1 MSVNELADEAI
12 LGVEE
17 VEERPSDLAVMLTG
31 GGARA
36 AYQVG
41 LLLGIARH
49 FPNLKFQVITGVSA
63 GAINASFLAANEGT
77 LLEKTERL
85 ADVWCALECDH
96 IFRFD
101 LRSLLPFRSALA
113 SLFPKRHWGTMA
125 DSETFAH
132 LEHLA
137 HAGGAERYEERGML
151 VYRMELAPGPA

>member
-1 MSVNELADEAI
+1 MPPPMTAMRDFIQSTLLRLAQRMAKAVQWLRCMSVNELADEAI

-113 SLFPKRHWGTMA
+113 SLFPKRHWG
-125 DSETFAH
+125 
-132 LEHLA
+132 
-137 HAGGAERYEERGML
+137 RQ
-151 VYRMELAPGPA
+151 